1 MKKTIITLLAAL
13 LLLPAT
19 VLAQYKVV
27 VKYNNAVLFERDVWD
42 VDSITFEPI
51 TPKNLGNA
59 VEPQV
64 VDLGLSV
71 NWADRNLGAAS
82 PKDKAKD
89 WLVGWADV
97 TAKNVS
103 TNLKWY
109 PVENMTVDNISD
121 GEYDI
126 VKQYYGSP
134 WRLPTDEELQ
144 ELIDGCTWTYVN
156 DVDNDSVGFVGTS
169 KKEGYTDKHIFLP
182 ASGSRVS
189 TAIQDEQLYY
199 WSGTLAKGDYEKANA
214 LKLIAGNQVTLTLED
229 VKRYVGCAIRPV
241 NGELNI
247 NVSITA
253 GEAYALN
260 TTTATIDVQLGDAY
274 AAYSSLEY
282 GIYYST
288 NEDLNVESGR
298 LSVSSTEVNSDG
310 KHKFVLSNLTP
321 FTTYYYTP
329 YVIVR
334 GKTVSPETGM
344 NFCTPRYPVPEIVD
358 MGLSVKWASFNVG
371 ASAPKEIGN
380 YIGWGDATGALT
392 STRSDDYA
400 RGNESSYIGG
410 NKDYDVAQATWGLK
424 WRMPKKSEFEELF
437 DENNCTVV
445 QNTADNYFAITSK
458 KTGNTII
465 LPAGGA
471 ITIHS
476 PSEVSYSN
484 YAFYW
489 TAQANSSSDRLPIYG
504 LFNTPTSISFTN
516 QSKATRMQIR
526 AVYQESSS
534 YSGGQGT
541 GDDEPGNNTGD
552 DPGNNTGDD
561 PGQTVEPVSDDAG
574 KAVNLGLSVDWAD
587 RNVGATTASGAGY
600 YLAWGDVEVRENYG
614 SSYYIYTDPNGKN
627 GYTYLGTGTNTSA
640 SYCISGTQYDAAH
653 VLWGGSWRMPTHAEL
668 NELRENC
675 TWVWTTQD
683 NVVGYKVTGKNG
695 ASIFLPA
702 HGRKSG
708 SVVYDDRENG
718 YYWCGNIESSIPA
731 VFNKSAET
739 LEFSEDEQP
748 AIKDKGRYAGLLIRP
763 VKSK

>member
-13 LLLPAT
+13 LLPLTAN
-19 VLAQYKVV
+19 AQYKLIINYSDGTQ
-27 VKYNNAVLFERDVWD
+27 KDTIIWD
-42 VDSITFEPI
+42 IDSISFKEI
-51 TPKNLGNA
+51 TPRSLPEGA
-59 VEPQV
+59 PALTV
-64 VDLGLSV
+64 VDLGLTSCLK
-71 NWADRNLGAAS
+71 WANMNLGAAS
-82 PKDKAKD
+82 PTDVG
-89 WLVGWADV
+89 WLVGWGDL
-97 TAKNVS
+97 TGWNVS
-103 TNLKWY
+103 ENLKWY

-121 GEYDI
+121 GNYDI

-134 WRLPTDEELQ
+134 WRLPIEDEIQ

-156 DVDNDSVGFVGTS
+156 DGDSVGFKGVSKQNDAIIFFPAVGYR
-169 KKEGYTDKHIFLP
+169 EGTPPNKTD
-182 ASGSRVS
+182 AN
-189 TAIQDEQLYY
+189 YY
-199 WSGTLAKGDYEKANA
+199 WSGTLNENNDSNA
-214 LKLIAGNQVTLTLED
+214 YALNLVVDNQVTPTLKD

-288 NEDLNVESGR
+288 NEDLNVEAGR
-298 LSVSSTEVNSDG
+298 LSVSSTEVSSDG

-321 FTTYYYTP
+321 FTRYYYAP

-334 GKTVSPETGM
+334 GKMVSQKNGM
-344 NFCTPRYPVPEIVD
+344 YFCTPRYPVPEIVD

-471 ITIHS
+471 ITTYS

-489 TAQANSSSDRLPIYG
+489 TAEANSSSDRLPIYG

-526 AVYQESSS
+526 AVYEESSS
-534 YSGGQGT
+534 NSGGQGT

>member
-13 LLLPAT
+13 VLLPAT
-19 VLAQYKVV
+19 VSAQYKLV
-27 VKYNNAVLFERDVWD
+27 VKYNNEPVFTKDIWD

-51 TPKNLGNA
+51 DPKNIGNA
-59 VEPQV
+59 TEPQLI
-64 VDLGLSV
+64 DLGLSV
-71 NWADRNLGAAS
+71 NWADRNLGAVS
-82 PKDKAKD
+82 PKDKAIE
-89 WLVGWADV
+89 WLVGWGDV

-109 PVENMTVDNISD
+109 PVENMTADNISD
-121 GEYDI
+121 GNYDI

-134 WRLPTDEELQ
+134 WRLPTDEEMQ

-156 DVDNDSVGFVGTS
+156 DADNDSVGFVGVS
-169 KKEGYTDKHIFLP
+169 KTNSEKIFLP
-182 ASGSRVS
+182 ASGHRVA
-189 TAIQDEQLYY
+189 TAYEEVNYY
-199 WSGTLAKGDYEKANA
+199 WSGTLNENNREKAFVM
-214 LKLIAGNQVTLTLED
+214 KLVASDQVTPTLDD
-229 VKRYVGCAIRPV
+229 VRRYMGCAIRPV
-241 NGELNI
+241 NGELTI

-260 TTTATIDVQLGDAY
+260 TTTATIDVQLGDSY

-282 GIYYST
+282 GVYYST
-288 NEDLNVESGR
+288 NNDLNVESGR
-298 LSVSSTEVNSDG
+298 LCVSSTEVSNDG
-310 KHKFVLSNLTP
+310 KHSFVLNNLSP
-321 FTTYYYTP
+321 GVTYYYTP

-334 GKTVSPETGM
+334 GKTVSPENGKY
-344 NFCTPRYPVPEIVD
+344 FCTPRYPVPEIVD

-371 ASAPKEIGN
+371 ASAPKQIGN
-380 YIGWGDATGALT
+380 YIGWGDATGTLT

-400 RGNESSYIGG
+400 RGNNSSYIGG

-424 WRMPKKSEFEELF
+424 WRMPKKEEFEELF
-437 DENNCTVV
+437 NEDNCTVV

-471 ITIHS
+471 ITTYS
-476 PSEVSYSN
+476 PSEVSYLN

-489 TAQANSSSDRLPIYG
+489 TAEANTSSDRLPIYG

-534 YSGGQGT
+534 NSGGQGT
-541 GDDEPGNNTGD
+541 GDD
-552 DPGNNTGDD
+552 DPGNNTGDNPGSNTGD
-561 PGQTVEPVSDDAG
+561 NPGQTVDPVTDDAG
-574 KAVNLGLSVDWAD
+574 NAVDLGLSVNWAD
-587 RNVGATTASGAGY
+587 RNVGATSATGAGY

-614 SSYYIYTDPNGKN
+614 SSYYVYSNPNGKN
-627 GYTYLGTGTNTSA
+627 GYDYLGTGTDTSA
-640 SYCISGTQYDAAH
+640 SYCISGTEYDAAH
-653 VLWGGSWRMPTHAEL
+653 VLWKGTWRMPSHAEL

-675 TWVWTTQD
+675 EWVWTTQD
-683 NVVGYKVTGKNG
+683 NVVGYKVTSKKNG

-708 SVVYDDRENG
+708 SVVYEDREYG
-718 YYWCGNIESSIPA
+718 YYWCGDIESSIPA
-731 VFNKSAET
+731 VFNKNGET
-739 LEFSEDEQP
+739 LEFSKDEQP

-763 VKSK
+763 VCTK